1 MNKTE
6 SEQLGRSMVEML
18 GVLAIIGV
26 LSVGGI
32 AGYSKAM
39 EKYNLNKLRDQFFQ
53 ILHNLTT
60 AVASGQ
66 ETTQLANNNVIDA
79 LHILPQEMGKAKDC
93 RHALGGR
100 CYVVGVGSGYD
111 ITIRLQD
118 LPQKACVEMSTLD
131 LTSYSGTIYINASN
145 RIEIDPSTCVTED
158 GEKTCTGSKLRSVP
172 QAVKECRGKLN
183 AVVFMFSSKL

>member
-1 MNKTE
+1 MIKNN
-6 SEQLGRSMVEML
+6 QIGRSMVEML

-39 EKYNLNKLRDQFFQ
+39 EKYNINKLRDQFFQ

-60 AVASGQ
+60 AAAAGH

-79 LHILPQEMGKAKDC
+79 LHILPQEMGKAANC

-100 CYVVGVGSGYD
+100 CYVIGVGS
-111 ITIRLQD
+111 
-118 LPQKACVEMSTLD
+118 
-131 LTSYSGTIYINASN
+131 
-145 RIEIDPSTCVTED
+145 
-158 GEKTCTGSKLRSVP
+158 
-172 QAVKECRGKLN
+172 
-183 AVVFMFSSKL
+183 

>member
-1 MNKTE
+1 MIKNN
-6 SEQLGRSMVEML
+6 QIGRSMVEML

-39 EKYNLNKLRDQFFQ
+39 EKYNINKLRDQFFQ

-60 AVASGQ
+60 AAAAGH

-79 LHILPQEMGKAKDC
+79 LHILPQEMGKAANC

-100 CYVVGVGSGYD
+100 CYVIGVGSGYD

-118 LPQKACVEMSTLD
+118 LPQKACVEMATLD
-131 LTSYSGTIYINASN
+131 LTAYSGTIYVNATNS
-145 RIEIDPSTCVTED
+145 ISIDPSTCVTED
-158 GEKTCTGSKLRSVP
+158 GESTCTGSKLRSVP
-172 QAVKECRGKLN
+172 QAVKECRGKQN
-183 AVVFMFSSKL
+183 AVVFMFGSQL

>member
-1 MNKTE
+1 MIKNN
-6 SEQLGRSMVEML
+6 QIGRSMVEML

-32 AGYSKAM
+32 AAYSKAM

-53 ILHNLTT
+53 IVHNLTT

-66 ETTQLANNNVIDA
+66 ETTQLANNDVIDA
-79 LHILPQEMGKAKDC
+79 LNILPQEMGAARNC

-100 CYVVGVGSGYD
+100 CHIVGVGSGYN

-118 LPQKACVEMSTLD
+118 LPQKACVEMATLD
-131 LTSYSGTIYINASN
+131 LTAYSGTIYINATN
-145 RIEIDPSTCVTED
+145 RIEIDPSTCVMED
-158 GEKTCTGSKLRSVP
+158 GESTCTGSKLRSVP
-172 QAVKECRGKLN
+172 QAVKECRGKQN